1 MSEEAEKALDQMA
14 EDQRKLADGLE
25 AEVREDTEKA
35 RARTVDRSHGGRSGL
50 ARNPYV

>member
-1 MSEEAEKALDQMA
+1 MSEETEKALDQMA

-35 RARTVDRSHGGRSGL
+35 RGKDRRSKQWWKVWAR
-50 ARNPYV
+50 A